1 MLIVKK
7 STSGLQSLPLE
18 SMLLLQRK
26 IFLEEAI
33 TYESVN
39 LVIKQLLYLREESNE
54 TIDIYISSPGG
65 EVNAGLLLYDQ
76 LKGMQDIEINMY
88 CTGFAASMAAIIL
101 AGGQKGHR
109 FILPHSKVMIHEPLI
124 AGSGITGSATSIQ
137 QTAESIMETKII
149 LSRLLAYDTGKTIKE
164 ITAAISY
171 DNTLDAK
178 EAVSFGIVDKIIESL

>member
-7 STSGLQSLPLE
+7 STSGLQSLSLE

-171 DNTLDAK
+171 DNTMDAK

>member
-124 AGSGITGSATSIQ
+124 SGSGITGSATSIQ

>member
-171 DNTLDAK
+171 DNTMDAK

>member
-124 AGSGITGSATSIQ
+124 AESGITGSATSIQ
-137 QTAESIMETKII
+137 QTAESIMETKKI

-171 DNTLDAK
+171 DNTMDAK
-178 EAVSFGIVDKIIESL
+178 EAVSFGIADKIIESL